1 MGGLGGT
8 FPGKTEVYSWK
19 NDLLDEYLITYH
31 YTLQRNMAR
40 SFFFPPFM
48 ATNQPIG
55 TVGMQS
61 VYPSFIASNVHYHF
75 VDLIHP
81 PKVFG

>member
-1 MGGLGGT
+1 
-8 FPGKTEVYSWK
+8 
-19 NDLLDEYLITYH
+19 
-31 YTLQRNMAR
+31 MAR

-55 TVGMQS
+55 TVVMQS